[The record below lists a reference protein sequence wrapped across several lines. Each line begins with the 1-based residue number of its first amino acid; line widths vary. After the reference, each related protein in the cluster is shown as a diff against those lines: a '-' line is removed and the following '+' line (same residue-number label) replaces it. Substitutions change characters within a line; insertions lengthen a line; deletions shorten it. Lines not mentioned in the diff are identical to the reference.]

1 VSAPGQATDD
11 VAGGAST
18 RTSAEGRTR
27 PDVSSPEGID
37 RTFRA
42 YRAEGSRGLRN
53 ALVEVHL
60 DLVEFHVRRFSRRG
74 VTEDDLRQVGY
85 LALIRAVERFDPE
98 VGVAFSTFAGR
109 TIEGEVKR
117 WFRDRTWNVRP
128 PRRAQELHLEL
139 RRAADDLS
147 QTLGRAPRVRELAVH
162 LGESEDRVLEALEA
176 GQAHNATSIDAPGPD
191 PDGTGDSGR
200 AAERILSTG
209 ESGFGDVDDRMIVAE
224 LLAGLPE
231 REQEVLRLRFFENL
245 SQEEIAERVG
255 VSQSYLSRVLRRT
268 LSRLREELE
277 EAGVDAAAVGAAA
290 TGPAGA
296 EGAEDP

>member
-1 VSAPGQATDD
+1 MSASGDLAAD
-11 VAGGAST
+11 VDPT
-18 RTSAEGRTR
+18 TTSGRR
-27 PDVSSPEGID
+27 PDLSSPEAVAA
-37 RTFRA
+37 TFR
-42 YRAEGSRGLRN
+42 RFRSEGHRHLRN

-98 VGVAFSTFAGR
+98 MGVAFSTFAGR

-139 RRAADDLS
+139 RRASDDLS
-147 QTLGRAPRVRELAVH
+147 QKLGRAPRVAELARH

-191 PDGTGDSGR
+191 PDGSGDSGR

-209 ESGFGDVDDRMIVAE
+209 DPGFAAVDDQMIVGE

-268 LSRLREELE
+268 LSRLREDLE
-277 EAGVDAAAVGAAA
+277 NAGFDPTAN
-290 TGPAGA
+290 GPAGDPPPPA
-296 EGAEDP
+296 EQGSAGA